1 MTSHIQE
8 RYINRKTIFDA
19 YSENEQDVREYEES
33 IKVYRDLNNV
43 INTAERKGR
52 EEGLEL
58 GREQGREEGL
68 EQGREEGLEL
78 GREQEKA
85 ATVRRLH
92 DMGLTIEQIAQG
104 TALPENVIRQILQ
117 G

>member
-58 GREQGREEGL
+58 GREQ
-68 EQGREEGLEL
+68 
-78 GREQEKA
+78 EKA
-85 ATVRRLH
+85 ATVQRLH

-117 G
+117 E